1 MVKGCDI
8 LKSNIRER
16 YSDHKKK
23 LILESGDP
31 MTLIQSSNPTAVMS
45 QKNLI
50 IFTSALG
57 VLLLYATYI
66 FGLNVLLITAVSIVF
81 ALLVE
86 ILFAK
91 VRKKSIENAW
101 IIVPLIFSLMMPP
114 TATWWMAAIGSTFG
128 VFFGKAIFGG
138 LGKNVFHPSVVGIL
152 FLYFAFPPAMLT
164 KWLNPITED
173 VVATATPLITL
184 NRALEFPYSI
194 TDLLMG
200 NVPGAIGETFRLGII
215 VLGLLLIVL
224 KIIDWKAPLSFLAT
238 VFIVNFLGGLLSPE
252 KFRDP
257 LLSILVGGVMFAA
270 FFLVSDASTAP
281 KYPYSKIIY
290 GVGIGLITV
299 IIRNFATFPEG
310 VVFAVIIMNALAP
323 IIDSMKINRKFSE
336 VAQ

>member
-1 MVKGCDI
+1 MIYSNRIFGEDI
-8 LKSNIRER
+8 LIFFV
-16 YSDHKKK
+16 K

-31 MTLIQSSNPTAVMS
+31 MISSQPSNPNEVLS

-50 IFTSALG
+50 VFAAALG
-57 VLLLYATYI
+57 VLLFYATYI
-66 FGLNVLLITAVSIVF
+66 FGLNVLLITSVSIAF
-81 ALLVE
+81 AFIVE
-86 ILFAK
+86 IVFSK
-91 VRKKSIENAW
+91 VRKKPIEKAW

-152 FLYFAFPPAMLT
+152 FLYFAFPPYMLT
-164 KWLNPITED
+164 KWLNPVTED

-184 NRALEFPYSI
+184 NRGIEFPYSV
-194 TDLLMG
+194 TDLLLG

-215 VLGLLLIVL
+215 VLGLLLILL
-224 KIIDWKAPLSFLAT
+224 KIIDWKAPLAFLT
-238 VFIVNFLGGLLSPE
+238 TIFIVNFAGGLLSPE

-257 LLSILVGGVMFAA
+257 LLSLLVGGVMFAA

-290 GVGIGLITV
+290 GVGIALITV

-336 VAQ
+336 VNQ

>member
-1 MVKGCDI
+1 MIYSNRIFGEDI
-8 LKSNIRER
+8 LTF
-16 YSDHKKK
+16 KKK

-31 MTLIQSSNPTAVMS
+31 MISSQPSNPNEVMS

-50 IFTSALG
+50 VFASALG

-66 FGLNVLLITAVSIVF
+66 FGLNVLLITAVSLAF
-81 ALLVE
+81 AYLVE
-86 ILFAK
+86 FVFAK
-91 VRKKSIENAW
+91 VRKKTIENAW
-101 IIVPLIFSLMMPP
+101 LIVPLIFALMMPP

-152 FLYFAFPPAMLT
+152 FLYFAFPPYMLT

-184 NRALEFPYSI
+184 NRAVEFPYSI
-194 TDLLMG
+194 TELLLG

-215 VLGLLLIVL
+215 VLGLLLIAL

-238 VFIVNFLGGLLSPE
+238 VFVVNFLGGLLSPD

-257 LLSILVGGVMFAA
+257 LLSLLVGGVMFAA

-290 GVGIGLITV
+290 GIGVGLITV
-299 IIRNFATFPEG
+299 LIRNFATFPEG
-310 VVFAVIIMNALAP
+310 VVFAVIIMNALSP

-336 VAQ
+336 VTQ

>member
-1 MVKGCDI
+1 MI
-8 LKSNIRER
+8 S
-16 YSDHKKK
+16 S
-23 LILESGDP
+23 
-31 MTLIQSSNPTAVMS
+31 QSSNPNEVPS
-45 QKNLI
+45 QRNLI
-50 IFTSALG
+50 VFASALG

-66 FGLNVLLITAVSIVF
+66 FGLNVLLITGVSIAF
-81 ALLVE
+81 AFLVE
-86 ILFAK
+86 AVFAK
-91 VRKKSIENAW
+91 VRKKTIEKAW
-101 IIVPLIFSLMMPP
+101 IIVPLIFALMMPP

-152 FLYFAFPPAMLT
+152 FLYFAFPPYMLT
-164 KWLNPITED
+164 KWLNPVTED

-184 NRALEFPYSI
+184 NRGIEFPYSV
-194 TDLLMG
+194 TDLLLG

-215 VLGLLLIVL
+215 VLGLLLILL
-224 KIIDWKAPLSFLAT
+224 KIIDWKAPLAFLT
-238 VFIVNFLGGLLSPE
+238 TIFVVNFAGGLLSPE
-252 KFRDP
+252 KFKDP
-257 LLSILVGGVMFAA
+257 LLSLLVGGVIFAA

-290 GVGIGLITV
+290 GVGVGLITV

-323 IIDSMKINRKFSE
+323 IIDSMKINQKFSE

>member
-1 MVKGCDI
+1 
-8 LKSNIRER
+8 
-16 YSDHKKK
+16 
-23 LILESGDP
+23 
-31 MTLIQSSNPTAVMS
+31 
-45 QKNLI
+45 
-50 IFTSALG
+50 
-57 VLLLYATYI
+57 
-66 FGLNVLLITAVSIVF
+66 VLLITVVSVIF
-81 ALLVE
+81 AYLVE
-86 ILFAK
+86 VLFSK
-91 VRKKSIENAW
+91 VRKKPIDNAW
-101 IIVPLIFSLMMPP
+101 IIVPLIFALMMPP

-152 FLYFAFPPAMLT
+152 FLYFAFPPYMLT
-164 KWLNPITED
+164 KWLNPVTED

-184 NRALEFPYSI
+184 NRGIEFPYSVS
-194 TDLLMG
+194 DLLLG

-224 KIIDWKAPLSFLAT
+224 KIIDWKAPLAFLT
-238 VFIVNFLGGLLSPE
+238 TIFVVNFAGGLLSPE

-257 LLSILVGGVMFAA
+257 LLSLLVGGVMFAA

-290 GVGIGLITV
+290 GVGIALITV

-336 VAQ
+336 VNQ

>member
-1 MVKGCDI
+1 M
-8 LKSNIRER
+8 
-16 YSDHKKK
+16 
-23 LILESGDP
+23 
-31 MTLIQSSNPTAVMS
+31 
-45 QKNLI
+45 
-50 IFTSALG
+50 
-57 VLLLYATYI
+57 
-66 FGLNVLLITAVSIVF
+66 
-81 ALLVE
+81 
-86 ILFAK
+86 FAK
-91 VRKKSIENAW
+91 IRKKTIEKVW
-101 IIVPLIFSLMMPP
+101 IIVPLLFALMMPP

-152 FLYFAFPPAMLT
+152 FLYFAFPPYMLT
-164 KWLNPITED
+164 KWLNPVTED

-184 NRALEFPYSI
+184 NRAIEFPYSI
-194 TDLLMG
+194 TDLLLG

-238 VFIVNFLGGLLSPE
+238 IFVVNFVGGLLSPD

-257 LLSILVGGVMFAA
+257 LLSLLVGGAMFAA
-270 FFLVSDASTAP
+270 FFLVSDVSTAP

-290 GVGIGLITV
+290 GIGIGLITV

-310 VVFAVIIMNALAP
+310 VVFALIIMNALSP

-336 VAQ
+336 VTQ

>member
-1 MVKGCDI
+1 MNVIYSNRIFGKDI
-8 LKSNIRER
+8 LTF
-16 YSDHKKK
+16 KKK
-23 LILESGDP
+23 LLLESGDP
-31 MTLIQSSNPTAVMS
+31 MTSIQPSNPIEVMS

-50 IFTSALG
+50 IFASSLG
-57 VLLLYATYI
+57 VLLIYATYI
-66 FGLNVLLITAVSIVF
+66 FGLNVLLITAVSVF
-81 ALLVE
+81 FAYLVE
-86 ILFAK
+86 VLFAK
-91 VRKKSIENAW
+91 VRKKTIEKAW
-101 IIVPLIFSLMMPP
+101 IIVPLIFALMMPP

-152 FLYFAFPPAMLT
+152 FLYFAFPPNMLT
-164 KWLNPITED
+164 KWLNPVTED

-184 NRALEFPYSI
+184 NRALEFPYSV

-200 NVPGAIGETFRLGII
+200 NVPGTIGETFRLGII
-215 VLGLLLIVL
+215 VLGLLLIIL
-224 KIIDWKAPLSFLAT
+224 KIVDWKAPLSFLAT
-238 VFIVNFLGGLLSPE
+238 IFIVNFVGGLLSPE
-252 KFRDP
+252 RFRDP
-257 LLSILVGGVMFAA
+257 LLSLLVGGVMFAA

-290 GVGIGLITV
+290 GIGIALITV

-336 VAQ
+336 VSQ